1 MLTALLIAYSVV
13 ASNPA
18 DLIDRDLRRAGNEY
32 AYGNYEEAILQLRE
46 LLYPVKLV
54 TEEQVMEARELLA
67 LCYYL
72 TNRIEQMGTEF
83 SKLLYSDPDYELDPF
98 TVAPAVIEKFE
109 QIRDRLAP
117 DLDKL
122 RRAQQGNPVRT
133 APGPTVLRTVEQTV
147 IYRSDFATFLPF
159 GIGQF
164 QNGDVQMG
172 LILASPKRSCSQRM
186 SAPISWHATVLSR
199 PKRSRSS
206 WSYNTAAQHFSGW
219 RGASVSSRLGS
230 TLCQLSASLPS
241 SPRPHSLPQ
250 AQPFASALIS
260 RPLTCHFG
268 VTPRLRVSAG

>member
-72 TNRIEQMGTEF
+72 TNRIEQMGNEF
-83 SKLLYSDPDYELDPF
+83 SKLLYLDPDYKLDPF

-172 LILASPKRSCSQRM
+172 LIFGITETLLLAANVGAYFMARYSAESPEEVQKFMVLQYG
-186 SAPISWHATVLSR
+186 SA
-199 PKRSRSS
+199 
-206 WSYNTAAQHFSGW
+206 
-219 RGASVSSRLGS
+219 
-230 TLCQLSASLPS
+230 
-241 SPRPHSLPQ
+241 
-250 AQPFASALIS
+250 AL
-260 RPLTCHFG
+260 FG
-268 VTPRLRVSAG
+268 VAWSLGVFQARLNFVPTVSQPPVITETTLPATGAAIRLRLDF